1 MFGVVVLVVTLT
13 VAVLA
18 NSQQVAWSQEIET
31 SGQTPSLGLTCETYC
46 SRTKLRTVNARIR
59 WIDPNVTLG
68 QRPDATGGPVEQ
80 ELQTTV
86 FKDGFTT
93 GRFATF
99 PSIDAS
105 GATPT
110 LAPPREGQQQPTQL
124 RAFDLRI
131 VGVICPRATGEAS
144 PDLLKLSPEQ
154 RTSAVVVEGLEP
166 GLTYRW
172 RIRYRNNAEWQTS
185 DPLICTAPICPAD
198 MREER

>member
-1 MFGVVVLVVTLT
+1 MSGAGVLLI
-13 VAVLA
+13 AVSAALWLS
-18 NSQQVAWSQEIET
+18 NQQVAWSQEKET

-46 SRTKLRTVNARIR
+46 SRTKLRTVNAQIR

-68 QRPDATGGPVEQ
+68 EKADATGGPIEQ

-86 FKDGFTT
+86 FKDGFTD

-99 PSIDAS
+99 PSIEPS
-105 GATPT
+105 GVSPQV
-110 LAPPREGQQQPTQL
+110 APAREGQQPPTQL

-131 VGVICPRATGEAS
+131 VGVVRPRAMGEAGR
-144 PDLLKLSPEQ
+144 DLLKLSPEQ
-154 RTSAVVVEGLEP
+154 RASSVVVEGLEP

-172 RIRYRNNAEWQTS
+172 RIRYRSNADWQTS
-185 DPLICTAPICPAD
+185 APVICRAPICPAD